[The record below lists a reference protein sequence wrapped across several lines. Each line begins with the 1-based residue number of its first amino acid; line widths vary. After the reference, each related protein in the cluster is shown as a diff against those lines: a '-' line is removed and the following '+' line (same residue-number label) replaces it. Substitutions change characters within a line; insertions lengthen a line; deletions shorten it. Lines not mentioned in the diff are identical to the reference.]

1 MDNPGTLAAP
11 VAVLSPHL
19 FLPARHCQ
27 VCGKRCINFNPIS
40 WRILNILKSN
50 IHTYRLNNLKIKYID
65 IIYNKW
71 HYILYYII
79 LYYII
84 LYYIILYFDYIFI
97 ILYIYI
103 YIQTSWNSHNKLFGL
118 NIPTKHHKARKAA
131 TQPLHKN
138 NAFPASTWFQILES
152 HPQSCAVLSAGVKL
166 WEQNCSLSSS
176 ARKQP

>member
-1 MDNPGTLAAP
+1 MYYSGIYNIWLIGCVLMDNPGTLAAP

-40 WRILNILKSN
+40 WRILNILKYN
-50 IHTYRLNNLKIKYID
+50 IHTYRLNIYILW
-65 IIYNKW
+65 Y
-71 HYILYYII
+71 YILYYMI
-79 LYYII
+79 
-84 LYYIILYFDYIFI
+84 
-97 ILYIYI
+97 YIYI
-103 YIQTSWNSHNKLFGL
+103 YIYICIQTSWNSHNKLLGL

-152 HPQSCAVLSAGVKL
+152 HPQSCAVLSAGKKL